1 MERVRKYIDHMGLY
15 AAALLKWI
23 VVGGLVGGVG
33 GVVGA
38 LFHLGVNYAT
48 EVRLAHPWVLYLLP
62 VGGLV
67 IAGLYKLCRLEGKG
81 TNAIIESVHFGSD
94 VPLLLVPL
102 IFVSTVITHLLG
114 GSAGREGEDHDHGE
128 KQCDDFFHCRIPP

>member
-67 IAGLYKLCRLEGKG
+67 IAGLQSCAGWRARVPTPSSNRYTSARTCR
-81 TNAIIESVHFGSD
+81 
-94 VPLLLVPL
+94 
-102 IFVSTVITHLLG
+102 
-114 GSAGREGEDHDHGE
+114 
-128 KQCDDFFHCRIPP
+128 CCWCR

>member
-15 AAALLKWI
+15 AAAMLKWI

-62 VGGLV
+62 VGGL
-67 IAGLYKLCRLEGKG
+67 
-81 TNAIIESVHFGSD
+81 
-94 VPLLLVPL
+94 PLLETAIRALQAVGLEVTLIKDVTPVP
-102 IFVSTVITHLLG
+102 HN
-114 GSAGREGEDHDHGE
+114 D
-128 KQCDDFFHCRIPP
+128 CRPPKRRRV

>member
-48 EVRLAHPWVLYLLP
+48 EVRLAHPSARPWACAASP
-62 VGGLV
+62 
-67 IAGLYKLCRLEGKG
+67 
-81 TNAIIESVHFGSD
+81 ESGARSARSS
-94 VPLLLVPL
+94 L
-102 IFVSTVITHLLG
+102 TRRITQPT
-114 GSAGREGEDHDHGE
+114 R
-128 KQCDDFFHCRIPP
+128 

>member
-62 VGGLV
+62 VVMG
-67 IAGLYKLCRLEGKG
+67 
-81 TNAIIESVHFGSD
+81 
-94 VPLLLVPL
+94 
-102 IFVSTVITHLLG
+102 
-114 GSAGREGEDHDHGE
+114 
-128 KQCDDFFHCRIPP
+128 

>member
-1 MERVRKYIDHMGLY
+1 MVQFDFANNLETAVNDMEQLRKYIDHMGPY

-48 EVRLAHPWVLYLLP
+48 SVRLAHPWVLYLLP
-62 VGGLV
+62 LGALSSPDCIGYVNWR
-67 IAGLYKLCRLEGKG
+67 ARAPTPSSNRYTSAPTYRCCWCR
-81 TNAIIESVHFGSD
+81 
-94 VPLLLVPL
+94 
-102 IFVSTVITHLLG
+102 
-114 GSAGREGEDHDHGE
+114 
-128 KQCDDFFHCRIPP
+128 